1 MFLFNLYTIKNN
13 YWIYIL
19 LVIKEINIFIIYLL
33 LSVEL
38 LIENLEDEP
47 VFIAEYKTNET
58 KIPILTKLSEPK
70 WTLDPSGLDF
80 LLK

>member
-1 MFLFNLYTIKNN
+1 MQLQITTD
-13 YWIYIL
+13 IYIL
-19 LVIKEINIFIIYLL
+19 LIIIEINKIFIIYLL

-38 LIENLEDEP
+38 LIANLEDDP
-47 VFIAEYKTNET
+47 VFIAEYKTNKT

-70 WTLDPSGLDF
+70 WILEPSGLDF